1 MKASKWLTLG
11 VVPLIIYGSIIV
23 PFVLFWSDLPN
34 PMASHWSLAGNA
46 DGAMP
51 PIILLALLVAIA
63 AAVHVAV
70 VRVVTRTPV
79 EAASFVAGLYVIGA
93 VLAGV
98 GWLSVLANRDQGSWE
113 AADGVGLLQILVLV
127 AVAGVAGFVGW
138 VLVGGRSV
146 DRPDADRPMLDVA
159 EPGHAVWASRGT
171 GKLFYVVGAVLIVAG
186 LATWGWSTVVLI
198 VIGIVIVTFAEVRT
212 TVSSRGVIVSMGWL
226 GIPSWTVPLSSLTAA
241 EIEVINPM
249 SYGGWGYRIRPGVRA
264 VISRGGEAIRLV
276 RTDKADLVLTVDDAE
291 TGAGL
296 INSMLGAQTL

>member
-241 EIEVINPM
+241 EIEVISPM

>member
-11 VVPLIIYGSIIV
+11 VVPLIIYGSIIA

-70 VRVVTRTPV
+70 VRVVARTPV

>member
-1 MKASKWLTLG
+1 MKASTWLTLG
-11 VVPLIIYGSIIV
+11 AVPLVIYGSIIV

-34 PMASHWSLAGNA
+34 PMASHWSLSGNA

-51 PIILLALLVAIA
+51 PIVLLVLLVGIA

-159 EPGHAVWASRGT
+159 EPGHVVWASRGT

-212 TVSSRGVIVSMGWL
+212 TVSNRGVIVSMGWL

-241 EIEVINPM
+241 EIEVISPM